1 MDLAA
6 PQVVKTGMNSYDV
19 IHGTDQGL
27 FVEFEEV
34 PIKNNFKSEQEGRP
48 IFDSK
53 DFIKIT
59 FPGDKTKQ
67 VFRPVKDEDKIRFK
81 KQYESFKET
90 GKVVESGTPLEQW
103 AVLTK
108 TEAAEFKAMKIHT
121 VEALAAL
128 PDTAL
133 TWLGAR
139 DYRQKAQ
146 LWLENAKGG
155 AVISKLQSE
164 NESLKASIEAL
175 KAQVK
180 DIATIKSKEPKDGSK
195 T

>member
-1 MDLAA
+1 MDLAT

-19 IHGTDQGL
+19 VHGTDDGL

-34 PIKNNFKSEQEGRP
+34 PVKNNFKSEQEGRP

-53 DFIKIT
+53 IFIKIT

-67 VFRPVKDEDKIRFK
+67 VFRPVKDEDKLRFK
-81 KQYESFKET
+81 KQFESFKET
-90 GKVVESGTPLEQW
+90 GKVAESGTPLEQW

-108 TEAAEFKAMKIHT
+108 SEAAEFKAMKIHT

-139 DYRQKAQ
+139 NYRQKAQ
-146 LWLENAKGG
+146 LWLESAKDG
-155 AVISKLQSE
+155 AALTKLQSE

-180 DIATIKSKEPKDGSK
+180 DIATIKSKETK
-195 T
+195 

>member
-1 MDLAA
+1 MDLAT

-19 IHGTDQGL
+19 IHGTDDGL

-34 PIKNNFKSEQEGRP
+34 PVKNNFKSEQEGRP

-53 DFIKIT
+53 IFIKIT

-67 VFRPVKDEDKIRFK
+67 VFRPIKDEDKLRFK
-81 KQYESFKET
+81 KQFESFKET
-90 GKVVESGTPLEQW
+90 GTVAESGTPLEQW

-108 TEAAEFKAMKIHT
+108 SEAAEFKAMKIHT

-139 DYRQKAQ
+139 NYRQKAQ
-146 LWLENAKGG
+146 LWLESAKDG
-155 AVISKLQSE
+155 AVFTKLQSE

-180 DIATIKSKEPKDGSK
+180 DIANLKSKEKDTK
-195 T
+195 